1 MITFKSRRQLQII
14 LEINTYMRGRME
26 AIMSNR
32 LFQGVIQQMKD
43 TLDRVVGVVDENG
56 AVIACSELGRIGEIH
71 EGIMNELTGVPLLL
85 RGGWT
90 YKPFSSKPRP
100 DYAVFVEGSDQMAT
114 KYAGIISIS
123 LSSIK
128 QYYDERYDRG
138 NFIKNVILDNILPGD
153 IYLKARELHLS
164 SDVVRAVL
172 LIRVTERND
181 VSVYD
186 VIQNL
191 FPDRQKD
198 FVINI
203 GENDIALVKE
213 VKSGIEMHDLE
224 KLALSIVD
232 TLSSEFYT
240 HALVGIGTI
249 VTGVKDLAK
258 SFKEAQVALEV
269 GKVFDTEK
277 NIVCYDNLGIARLIY
292 QLPTTLCE
300 QFLKEVFK
308 KGSIDSL
315 DQETLFT
322 IQRFFE
328 NNLNVSETSRKLFVH
343 RNTLVYRLEKI
354 KKLTGLDLRQFD
366 HAIIFKVA
374 LMVKKY
380 LVSNPNRL

>member
-1 MITFKSRRQLQII
+1 
-14 LEINTYMRGRME
+14 
-26 AIMSNR
+26 MSNR
-32 LFQGVIQQMKD
+32 LFQGVIQQMKE
-43 TLDRVVGVVDENG
+43 TLDRVVGVIDENG
-56 AVIACSELGRIGEIH
+56 AVIACSELGRMGEIH
-71 EGIMNELTGVPLLL
+71 ENVMSELAGVPMLL

-90 YKPFSSKPRP
+90 YRPFGPGPRP
-100 DYAVFVEGSDQMAT
+100 DYAVFVEGSDQNAA
-114 KYAGIISIS
+114 KYSGLIAVS

-153 IYLKARELHLS
+153 IYLKARELHLN
-164 SDVVRAVL
+164 SDVMRAVL
-172 LIRVTERND
+172 LIKLTEKND

-186 VIQNL
+186 VICNL

-203 GENDIALVKE
+203 GESEIALVKE
-213 VKSGIEMHDLE
+213 VRQDIDTSDLE
-224 KLALSIVD
+224 KLARSIVD
-232 TLSSEFYT
+232 TLVSEFYT
-240 HALVGIGTI
+240 HATVGIGTI
-249 VTGVKDLAK
+249 VSGVKDLAK
-258 SFKEAQVALEV
+258 SFKEAQVSLEV

-277 NIVCYDNLGIARLIY
+277 DIVSYDNLGIARLIY
-292 QLPTTLCE
+292 QLPTTLCNM
-300 QFLKEVFK
+300 FLKEVFK

-366 HAIIFKVA
+366 HAIVFKVA

-380 LVSNPNRL
+380 LDNNPDRL